1 MPSLSTNWR
10 EWPPQAKAALLAR
23 LREMSEQASSSEAA
37 RAGLIEFTRRTYPR
51 YVVDP
56 AHRLIAEHLEKVSSG
71 EIDRLMVFAPPQHGK
86 SELVSVRFPA
96 WWLGRR
102 PDDPVILASYAAS
115 LAERHSAEARAVVE
129 SDLFEE
135 IFEGVKTRQDS
146 RSKQLWRLVGKRGGL
161 LAVGVGG
168 PITGH
173 GALLG
178 IIDDPFENWEQA
190 QSLTVRNKV
199 WDWWRGTFR
208 TRIWERGAIILVMTR
223 WHEDDLAGRL
233 LSEQGNRWR
242 VLRLPALAE
251 TQEERDEVARLQ
263 GMLAGQPDP
272 LGRAPGAPLCPQRFS
287 AEALAA
293 IREDVGKLVWGAE
306 YQAFPRPLEGSL
318 FKRGWFSTVDALPSG
333 AVKLRYWD
341 KAGTQ
346 GDGDYTAGV
355 LLALHAGSV
364 YVVDVVRGQWSAHER
379 ERVMRNTAE
388 QDGQSVPVWVEQE
401 PGSGGKDSAE
411 ATVRNLAG
419 FNVRVEK
426 VTGDK
431 LTRAL
436 PYAAQCEAGNV
447 SLMRGAW
454 NAVYLDE
461 LCAFPNGAND
471 DQVDASSGGFNRLVN
486 AGGMAYLDW
495 LKQVSEQ
502 KSE

>member
-1 MPSLSTNWR
+1 
-10 EWPPQAKAALLAR
+10 
-23 LREMSEQASSSEAA
+23 MSEQASSSEAA

-102 PDDPVILASYAAS
+102 PEDPVILASYAAS

-208 TRIWERGAIILVMTR
+208 TRIWENGAILLVMTR

-233 LSEQGNRWR
+233 LSEQGDRWT

-251 TQEERDEVARLQ
+251 SQEERDEAARLL
-263 GMLAGQPDP
+263 GLPAGDPDP
-272 LGRAPGAPLCPQRFS
+272 LGRAAGEALCPQRFS
-287 AEALAA
+287 AEALQA
-293 IREDVGKLVWGAE
+293 IREDVGGLVWGAE
-306 YQAFPRPLEGSL
+306 YQGVPRPLEGSL
-318 FKRGWFSTVDALPSG
+318 FKRHWFGVVEALPAG
-333 AVKLRYWD
+333 ARAIRYWD
-341 KAGTQ
+341 KAGTA
-346 GDGDYTAGV
+346 GGGDYTAGV
-355 LLALHAGSV
+355 LLAFHSGRY

-379 ERVMRNTAE
+379 ERALRRTAE
-388 QDGQSVPVWVEQE
+388 QDGMKVPIWAEQE
-401 PGSGGKDSAE
+401 PGSGGKDSAG

-419 FNVRVEK
+419 FNVRVET

-431 LTRAL
+431 VTRAQ
-436 PYAAQCEAGNV
+436 PFAAQCEAGNV
-447 SLMRGAW
+447 ALVRGAW
-454 NAVYLDE
+454 NAAYLDE
-461 LCAFPNGAND
+461 LCAFPNGVND
-471 DQVDASSGGFNRLVN
+471 DQVDASSGAFNQLVKA
-486 AGGMAYLDW
+486 AGTAYLEW
-495 LKQVSEQ
+495 LKTASEQ